1 MLLVLTIRCSG
12 TVLFESALEPRCTNK
27 NVSTKWQ
34 EDQEE
39 ISENNNDSNHTQ
51 QHQTPKLYNTS
62 SKILVVKSVHSL
74 AIFNT
79 SRDYK
84 YNCSC
89 RFTDDTRLYS

>member
-1 MLLVLTIRCSG
+1 MGFGAALLTHAAIYVMLVVVIIRCSG
-12 TVLFESALEPRCTNK
+12 TAVLFESVLGPRCTNK

-74 AIFNT
+74 A
-79 SRDYK
+79 
-84 YNCSC
+84 
-89 RFTDDTRLYS
+89 TDLFFEGK